1 MEVLRPLVFAQL
13 PFRMRRPGPMLRSPC
28 LRPCSTRYTRAKRAC
43 LGALLVAVGNAGCTD
58 GLAFRQDKS
67 LKITAPLNSEL
78 VSEPVVVTWQFAP
91 RRSKVKSFL
100 IFVDRAPQPP
110 GQTIDHFKVDNRSN
124 IYASSGTSVEIPA
137 FEAASTGPKN
147 RRNRHRILVIS
158 LDSAGRRIGEGSA
171 HVEIDVFREE
181 A

>member
-1 MEVLRPLVFAQL
+1 MEVLRPLVFARL
-13 PFRMRRPGPMLRSPC
+13 PSRMRRPVPMFRSLSLR
-28 LRPCSTRYTRAKRAC
+28 RCSTRSAGVVRAC
-43 LGALLVAVGNAGCTD
+43 LGALFVAVGTAGCTD

-78 VSEPVVVTWQFAP
+78 VSEPLVVTWQLAP
-91 RRSKVKSFL
+91 RPSEVKSFL

-147 RRNRHRILVIS
+147 RRNRHRILIIS
-158 LDSAGRRIGEGSA
+158 LDADGQRIGEGSA